1 MLLSI
6 TPSVFRASPIPQ
18 KSISN
23 RSLSLPSSTRAR
35 WDAASRMRTEGQM
48 NQSVVVVQGL
58 EGEARQLSLQSLDFD
73 VDLLFL
79 VV

>member
-1 MLLSI
+1 
-6 TPSVFRASPIPQ
+6 
-18 KSISN
+18 
-23 RSLSLPSSTRAR
+23 
-35 WDAASRMRTEGQM
+35 MRTEGQM
-48 NQSVVVVQGL
+48 NQLVVVVQGL